1 MKKTNLLLSFIALFL
16 ITSCGSTKKV
26 VKADPYV
33 GDWSVVISDTP
44 QGDLAATMTIT
55 KNEAGEYT
63 GTVNSDMGLINLSN
77 VKIEESKLTS
87 TFVTQDMDF
96 DLTGTFEDLTFKGF
110 VSGMGADF
118 RTNGKKILEQ

>member
-63 GTVNSDMGLINLSN
+63 GTVNSDMGLIRLSN

>member
-44 QGDLAATMTIT
+44 QGDVAATMTIT